1 MLKDK
6 EAVIFDLDGTLTD
19 SMWVWSQ
26 IDIDFL
32 GRFQLEVPKD
42 LQYDLEGMS
51 FTETAEYF
59 KKRFSLPVSVDEI
72 KQIWQEMA
80 MDAYSH
86 DVLLKPGAREFVLF
100 LKEQNIRMAVASSN
114 TYELIDAVLRNH
126 GIRECFDRIITSCQ
140 VKKGKPAP
148 DVYLEAARSLN
159 VPPSR
164 CLVFE
169 DIIPGIQAGKNAGMT
184 VCAVEDEYSRPHNKE
199 KKECADY
206 FITSYQ
212 QVMDG
217 TYEE

>member
-6 EAVIFDLDGTLTD
+6 EAVIFDLDGTLAD

-86 DVLLKPGAREFVLF
+86 DVFLKP
-100 LKEQNIRMAVASSN
+100 
-114 TYELIDAVLRNH
+114 
-126 GIRECFDRIITSCQ
+126 
-140 VKKGKPAP
+140 
-148 DVYLEAARSLN
+148 
-159 VPPSR
+159 
-164 CLVFE
+164 
-169 DIIPGIQAGKNAGMT
+169 
-184 VCAVEDEYSRPHNKE
+184 
-199 KKECADY
+199 
-206 FITSYQ
+206 
-212 QVMDG
+212 
-217 TYEE
+217 

>member
-6 EAVIFDLDGTLTD
+6 EAVIFDLDGTLAD

-184 VCAVEDEYSRPHNKE
+184 VCAVEDEYSHPHNKE